1 MCSHGSREQKQ
12 WKGQKK
18 QWKGQKGKNLMSC
31 SLRPGAESLQRMDLV
46 SPKNGEMI
54 GCLEIGIPKWT
65 PRGQHALG
73 AGRLENKKIP
83 IFLLEREE

>member
-1 MCSHGSREQKQ
+1 MCSHGSREQ
-12 WKGQKK
+12 K

-31 SLRPGAESLQRMDLV
+31 SLRPGAEP
-46 SPKNGEMI
+46 PKNGEMI

-65 PRGQHALG
+65 PRGQRALG